1 MPILT
6 FNQLSQSFGGTD
18 IFAGL
23 SGSIPHGAKIGL
35 VGPNGIGKTT
45 LLRILV
51 GAAAPSSGALY
62 VARETRIGYLQQDAV
77 AAFTDPAHTVHEEM
91 RTVFAHLEAQA
102 AELRRLEEA
111 MAYGAVSDE
120 ELERYGSLQEAFELA
135 GGYEYELRIEQV
147 LTGLGF
153 DRDLWGMPLAHC
165 SGGQKT
171 RALLAR
177 LLLEGP
183 DLLVCDEPTNHLDA
197 EALEW
202 LEETLSTWNGALLLV
217 SHDRYFLDRVATTIW
232 EMSRNGLEEY
242 RGNYSAYLLQREDRW
257 NWRTQEFERVQA
269 HFLKELDYIKRNIAR
284 DSTVRQAQGR
294 MRRLV
299 REVKAVEIGG
309 AAALDQS
316 WSAFMEESGGISED
330 KWNVAQLEQRIKGL
344 QAPDPGAIR
353 FRIRLQ
359 SRQRGGD
366 LVLRA
371 AGLRIGYPSNELFE
385 ADDILLTRGECA
397 ALIGPN
403 GVGKTTFLRTL
414 MGEIAPLAGEI
425 RLGANLDIGYFAQ
438 GFQPVNL
445 EHSVLDELF
454 AHQPMLPA
462 AGRDYLARF
471 LFRGEDVF
479 KPVRALSGG
488 ERARLAVAVL
498 SLSKANILLLDE
510 PTNHLDLPSQEA
522 LQAALQAFEGTIL
535 LVSHDR
541 YLIERLA
548 TQIWELRD
556 GRLLV
561 YEGDYAAYKQT
572 LMLEAQR
579 QTVAA
584 PSRAAAPRA
593 VPVSG
598 KASAGAALAQTEARI
613 EELERALER
622 LNAALVEATATQR
635 WQEVQSLGRQY
646 KEAQN
651 QLEGLLQQWE
661 WQAQGVPE
669 LVAA

>member
-1 MPILT
+1 MPVLT
-6 FNQLSQSFGGTD
+6 FNHLDQAFGGAD
-18 IFAGL
+18 IFIGL

-51 GAAAPSSGALY
+51 GATAPASGAVY

-77 AAFTDPAHTVHEEM
+77 QAFSDPTHTVYQEM
-91 RTVFAHLEAQA
+91 LTVFASLEAQA
-102 AELRRLEEA
+102 TELRQLEDA
-111 MAYGAVSDE
+111 MAHSDVPDAL
-120 ELERYGSLQEAFELA
+120 LERYGELQEAFELA

-153 DRDLWGMPLAHC
+153 DREQWHIPLAHC

-177 LLLEGP
+177 LLLEKP

-197 EALEW
+197 EAVEW
-202 LEETLSTWNGALLLV
+202 LEDTLATWNGALLLV

-242 RGNYSAYLLQREDRW
+242 RGNYSAYLQQREARW
-257 NWRTQEFERVQA
+257 NRRAQEFERVQA

-309 AAALDQS
+309 AAALEQQWNVFLEDVD
-316 WSAFMEESGGISED
+316 GIAGD
-330 KWNVAQLEQRIKGL
+330 KWTVAELERRIKGL
-344 QAPDPGAIR
+344 QAPDPGEIN
-353 FRIRLQ
+353 FHIRLQ

-371 AGLRIGYPSNELFE
+371 AGLRIGFPETFLFE

-414 MGEIAPLAGEI
+414 MGEMPPLAGEI

-438 GFQPVNL
+438 GYQPLDL
-445 EHSVLDELF
+445 EHSVLEELL

-462 AGRDYLARF
+462 QGRSYLARF

-488 ERARLAVAVL
+488 ERARLALAVL
-498 SLSKANILLLDE
+498 SLHKANILLLDE

-522 LQAALQAFEGTIL
+522 LQAAMQHFEGTIL

-556 GRLLV
+556 GRLHV
-561 YEGDYAAYKQT
+561 YEGGYAAY
-572 LMLEAQR
+572 LEAR
-579 QTVAA
+579 RNADAA
-584 PSRAAAPRA
+584 PAGAPVDVAPR
-593 VPVSG
+593 
-598 KASAGAALAQTEARI
+598 KATSRTASDAAQSAALAQTEARI
-613 EELERALER
+613 GELESAMAQ
-622 LNAALVEATATQR
+622 LNARLVKATEAQR
-635 WQEVQSLGRQY
+635 WQEVQTLGRQY
-646 KEAQN
+646 HETQAH
-651 QLEGLLQQWE
+651 LELLMEQWE
-661 WQAQGVPE
+661 TQAQGQPVG
-669 LVAA
+669 